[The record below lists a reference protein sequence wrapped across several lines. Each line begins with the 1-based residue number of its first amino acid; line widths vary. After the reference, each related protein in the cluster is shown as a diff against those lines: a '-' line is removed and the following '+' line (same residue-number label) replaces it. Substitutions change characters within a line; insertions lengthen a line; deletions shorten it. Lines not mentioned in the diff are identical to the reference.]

1 MKEFQSSG
9 STIRSSLE
17 GGRSATCMEGYNE
30 QDQTKVRSFMVPPF
44 DLSHFYQNPSPSP
57 TRAVETS
64 YNGLLR
70 TPPSRGRLPYIAIYQ
85 RGLRSTAS
93 RFIASFTDTPPM
105 IPPPVAG
112 GRLGKKVFATPPAII
127 ITTRHPFTGWPI
139 TQPINLNRTDVPLG
153 SHGPFLLLLE
163 PECIGYRGNF
173 VGICC
178 TCMSDWSV
186 CLFYI

>member
-1 MKEFQSSG
+1 MDYCARPLAVVLCLTLRYIKGVYAQPPAASSHQSQYP
-9 STIRSSLE
+9 TND
-17 GGRSATCMEGYNE
+17 SAA
-30 QDQTKVRSFMVPPF
+30 R
-44 DLSHFYQNPSPSP
+44 
-57 TRAVETS
+57 RW
-64 YNGLLR
+64 
-70 TPPSRGRLPYIAIYQ
+70 
-85 RGLRSTAS
+85 RST
-93 RFIASFTDTPPM
+93 RQ
-105 IPPPVAG
+105 
-112 GRLGKKVFATPPAII
+112 KVFAIPPAI